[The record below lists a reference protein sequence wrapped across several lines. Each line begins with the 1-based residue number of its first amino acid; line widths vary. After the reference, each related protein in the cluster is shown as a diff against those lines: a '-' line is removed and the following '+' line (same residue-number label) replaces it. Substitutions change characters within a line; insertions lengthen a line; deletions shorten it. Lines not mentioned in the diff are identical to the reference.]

1 VSFVATE
8 YKYLADLPTAVI
20 GATSEKAVKTSTF
33 LETGRV
39 VIESDKIL
47 FESSL

>member
-1 VSFVATE
+1 
-8 YKYLADLPTAVI
+8 LADLPTAII